1 MKLYF
6 LTRILAATNV
16 QTACRYLKYTHLV
29 SQSLPKKPYFYLGRI
44 AIEPKFQRL
53 GYGKAL
59 LNKIQQI
66 SQSNKKSIG
75 VILETA
81 NPQNVKYYHS
91 LGYKTICQIDSPMVK
106 ETIMVRHNSL
116 NESTYQQHNF
126 E

>member
-1 MKLYF
+1 M
-6 LTRILAATNV
+6 
-16 QTACRYLKYTHLV
+16 

-44 AIEPKFQRL
+44 AIDPRFQRL

-59 LNKIQQI
+59 LNFIQQR
-66 SQSNKKSIG
+66 SERDKKSVG

-91 LGYKTICQIDSPMVK
+91 LGYKTVCQIDSPTVK

-116 NESTYQQHNF
+116 NESTYQQHDF